1 MQDKKNNELYKYF
14 YSDDINAITIE
25 LFYFFEKEVNL
36 FLNKNSYFYNKIAN
50 LDKKFNCI
58 EKIIKI
64 VFLFSRKPLIT
75 YREICVILKI
85 NKNDLIIL
93 NNIIKNIDLFQKI
106 IIKKGIGTKYW
117 TNTII
122 PLYNS
127 KSVQK
132 FLNKKYS
139 FPYRVGLFPGLSC
152 MFKCSFCGRNYD
164 AAYKKDSLSLGMEI
178 FFKLIE
184 ESPTNDPSRF
194 FISGGLEPL
203 TNPDLSKLIIKLK
216 EKKFNASMYTN
227 GYMLTKK
234 YLEKNDF
241 IFNLDSLRISY
252 YGINPENTFKVT
264 KKKQAFEIVNENI
277 INYLIQKEIRN
288 SKTSFGIN
296 YVILKNQN
304 SDVIDLLNIFSDINK
319 KINNNKNNFNFLTL
333 REDFRILGERMTL
346 NERDSL
352 HITFKKINEYIK
364 QDKILS
370 NLFIDYG
377 FALEPIRN
385 GYIGNKLEDNFASK
399 EDLGIL
405 GVPQARVVV
414 DLLGDVYLFGEA
426 GFLERPGA
434 KKYIIGNLI
443 KQGSMKD
450 VITNFINL
458 RNNNIEIL
466 ESDRDFL
473 DAWDHITIKF
483 ANQQKDN
490 LEFGIFDKDS
500 AINIDSINSLIKS
513 NYQVH
518 YSV

>member
-1 MQDKKNNELYKYF
+1 MQNKNNTEL
-14 YSDDINAITIE
+14 DN
-25 LFYFFEKEVNL
+25 
-36 FLNKNSYFYNKIAN
+36 YFYNDDMNAINKELFNFFDKEVSLFLKKDLTFASKIEN
-50 LDKKFNCI
+50 LDKKINYI

-75 YREICVILKI
+75 YREICRILEI
-85 NKNDLIIL
+85 NKQDLIIF
-93 NNIIKNIDLFQKI
+93 NFIIKNIDLFQTI

-117 TNTII
+117 TNTIV
-122 PLYNS
+122 PLHNS
-127 KSVQK
+127 KSVEK
-132 FLNKKYS
+132 FLSKKYS
-139 FPYRVGLFPGLSC
+139 FPFRIGLFPGLSC

-164 AAYKKDSLSLGMEI
+164 AAYKKDSLSLGMET
-178 FFKLIE
+178 FFKLID
-184 ESPTNDPSRF
+184 ESPTDDPSRF

-234 YLEKNDF
+234 YLEKNDA

-252 YGINPENTFKVT
+252 YGINSEDTFKVT
-264 KKKQAFEIVNENI
+264 KKKQAFEIVNQNI
-277 INYLIQKEIRN
+277 NNYLIEKEFRN

-296 YVILKNQN
+296 YVILKSQS
-304 SDVIDLLNIFSDINK
+304 SDVINLLKIFSDINK
-319 KINNNKNNFNFLTL
+319 KVNNNKNNFNFLTL
-333 REDFRILGERMTL
+333 REDFRILGERMTIE
-346 NERDSL
+346 ERESL
-352 HITFKKINEYIK
+352 LGTFKNISEYIK
-364 QDKILS
+364 EDEILS

-377 FALEPIRN
+377 FTLEPIRN
-385 GYIGNKLEDNFASK
+385 GYIGEKFEDNFASK
-399 EDLGIL
+399 EDLEIL

-443 KQGSMKD
+443 RQGSMKN
-450 VITNFINL
+450 VITNFINSS
-458 RNNNIEIL
+458 NNIDIL

-473 DAWDHITIKF
+473 DAWDHIAVKF

-490 LEFGIFDKDS
+490 LEFGILNKDG
-500 AINIDSINSLIKS
+500 AINIDSINSIIKS
-513 NYQVH
+513 NYKVH